1 MVDYVIC
8 QVSLSL
14 VRLILLTMK
23 GILKGSVWAKEY
35 NLGFLFKILDFLFY
49 TADKIGNWLCD
60 VYSKHYR

>member
-23 GILKGSVWAKEY
+23 GILKGTVWAKEY
-35 NLGFLFKILDFLFY
+35 NFGFLSKILDFLFY
-49 TADKIGNWLCD
+49 TADKIGHWLCD
-60 VYSKHYR
+60 VHSKHYR